1 LRHYNNDS
9 PRAYIPYVEGV
20 SNKIDRQE
28 EFESSFHQKKANLDN
43 IKKTLKYEKDFVG
56 SKLGSGVYITPCSCG
71 HAYIG
76 GQEEPFE
83 KG

>member
-1 LRHYNNDS
+1 M
-9 PRAYIPYVEGV
+9 EGV

-28 EFESSFHQKKANLDN
+28 EFESSFHKKKANLDN

-56 SKLGSGVYITPCSCG
+56 SKLGSDVYITPCSCG

-76 GQEEPFE
+76 GQEEPFK